1 MIPIQNQ
8 DEAHSFFCRSL
19 LAGDNVLMRNVSNRL
34 QAGSYNYTNQLP
46 LEGAIE

>member
-19 LAGDNVLMRNVSNRL
+19 LAGDNMMTENVSNRL
-34 QAGSYNYTNQLP
+34 QAGSYNYTNQFP
-46 LEGAIE
+46 LERETE